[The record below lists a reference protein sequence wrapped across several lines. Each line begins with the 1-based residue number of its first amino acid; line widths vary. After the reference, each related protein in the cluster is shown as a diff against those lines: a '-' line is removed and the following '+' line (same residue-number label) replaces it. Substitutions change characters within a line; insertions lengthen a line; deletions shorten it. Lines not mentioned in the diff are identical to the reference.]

1 MQKWPKTKKHVSSSP
16 HAYIILFTW
25 HLNFNWHIFS
35 EIWVNVLSSLNFLS
49 IRIWYFYTCKN
60 VKMFN
65 HFSLT
70 CWKREHAIFFTYIF
84 GQNIFKRFDNFT
96 KFAKSILTVTW
107 PHFLLTLPN
116 AFKRSFEPKQFL
128 CCFKLFIH
136 IHACKSYWHQTEY
149 SPMSPMY
156 VPVQPHFSKSSNNM
170 VNFHIIQY
178 SIFLVSLANLV
189 KYSFIK
195 ISLIDLLEKNPLET
209 E

>member
-1 MQKWPKTKKHVSSSP
+1 
-16 HAYIILFTW
+16 
-25 HLNFNWHIFS
+25 
-35 EIWVNVLSSLNFLS
+35 
-49 IRIWYFYTCKN
+49 
-60 VKMFN
+60 MFN

-107 PHFLLTLPN
+107 PHFLLTVPN

-136 IHACKSYWHQTEY
+136 IHVNHIGIKLSTVQCPQCI
-149 SPMSPMY
+149 
-156 VPVQPHFSKSSNNM
+156 QPHFSKSSNNM

-195 ISLIDLLEKNPLET
+195 ISLIDLLEKIHWKLNNFHLCIHYFSERP
-209 E
+209 

>member
-1 MQKWPKTKKHVSSSP
+1 MTKYKKHVSSSP

-25 HLNFNWHIFS
+25 HLNFNWHIVS
-35 EIWVNVLSSLNFLS
+35 KIWVNVLSSLNFLS
-49 IRIWYFYTCKN
+49 IRIWYSYTCKN

-116 AFKRSFEPKQFL
+116 AFKRSLEPKQFL

-136 IHACKSYWHQTEY
+136 IHVNHIGIKLST
-149 SPMSPMY
+149 
-156 VPVQPHFSKSSNNM
+156 VQCPQCMPPFSL
-170 VNFHIIQY
+170 I
-178 SIFLVSLANLV
+178 LANPATTWWTSILSSIV
-189 KYSFIK
+189 FFLLAWQILLNIHLSKYHW
-195 ISLIDLLEKNPLET
+195 LIC
-209 E
+209 

>member
-1 MQKWPKTKKHVSSSP
+1 
-16 HAYIILFTW
+16 
-25 HLNFNWHIFS
+25 
-35 EIWVNVLSSLNFLS
+35 
-49 IRIWYFYTCKN
+49 
-60 VKMFN
+60 MFN

-107 PHFLLTLPN
+107 PHFLLTVPN
-116 AFKRSFEPKQFL
+116 AFKRTLEPKQFL

-136 IHACKSYWHQTEY
+136 INHIGIKLSTVQCPQCI
-149 SPMSPMY
+149 
-156 VPVQPHFSKSSNNM
+156 QPHFSKSSNNM
-170 VNFHIIQY
+170 VTFHIIQY

-195 ISLIDLLEKNPLET
+195 ISLIDLLKKIHWKLNNFHLCIHYFSERP
-209 E
+209 

>member
-1 MQKWPKTKKHVSSSP
+1 MYNQ
-16 HAYIILFTW
+16 L
-25 HLNFNWHIFS
+25 
-35 EIWVNVLSSLNFLS
+35 
-49 IRIWYFYTCKN
+49 
-60 VKMFN
+60 
-65 HFSLT
+65 SLT
-70 CWKREHAIFFTYIF
+70 CWKRIHAIFFIYIF
-84 GQNIFKRFDNFT
+84 GQDIFKRFDNFT

-107 PHFLLTLPN
+107 PHFLLTVPN

-136 IHACKSYWHQTEY
+136 IHVNHIGIKLSTVQCPQCI
-149 SPMSPMY
+149 
-156 VPVQPHFSKSSNNM
+156 QPHFSKSSHNK